1 MQLFNFLSTAHEF
14 THVLLHTVVLTGV
27 YKMLHTSVH
36 MLRTAGCGDIV
47 MCEELNMCLELKH
60 KNIVLIVLRNL

>member
-1 MQLFNFLSTAHEF
+1 MHTWL
-14 THVLLHTVVLTGV
+14 LLHTVVLTGV

-36 MLRTAGCGDIV
+36 MLRTAGCDDIV

>member
-1 MQLFNFLSTAHEF
+1 MNSHMVIF
-14 THVLLHTVVLTGV
+14 THTVALTGV

-36 MLRTAGCGDIV
+36 MLRTAGCGDIAV
-47 MCEELNMCLELKH
+47 CEELNMCLEWKH